1 MYQSVINI
9 SWARRQVGIL
19 GKGSWEAREQVQGDT
34 IEDGKFPFRVYVC
47 KRSLSQ
53 DGEESEVDV

>member
-1 MYQSVINI
+1 MLGGTSVYQSVINI

-34 IEDGKFPFRVYVC
+34 IEDGKFPFRV
-47 KRSLSQ
+47 
-53 DGEESEVDV
+53 